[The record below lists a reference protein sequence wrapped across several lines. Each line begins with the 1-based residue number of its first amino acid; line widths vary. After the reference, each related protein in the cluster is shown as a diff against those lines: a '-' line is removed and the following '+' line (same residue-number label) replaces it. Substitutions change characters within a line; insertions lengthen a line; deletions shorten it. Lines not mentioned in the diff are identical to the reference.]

1 MKIKYLK
8 GSIKIMTALLCLCFV
23 FMLIEWNRSTV
34 TKEVVNQIDHFSI
47 YSWEENQ
54 VEEYKSQI
62 LAELSQMT
70 RRSDLQKGFY
80 ALGFLEALD
89 GNFEESTHY
98 YLKALSIGEDSSS
111 TICINLY
118 KELAYNALAL
128 NDEESAKYYFELAEK
143 NVSKFYMI
151 KLKSSLYRRFS
162 QGIVEFS
169 SNPQSSIPL
178 LEFVIDK
185 NVNEYD
191 YLEAHCLLTNVY
203 LLNGYYEKSIM
214 YLLDAYK
221 VSIWND
227 YKIIQEEVSIK
238 LGQAYFLNGDYEQ
251 AISILESLFPRNK
264 KDDFISYIPQ
274 LVESYRVVQ
283 GYDKAIEFLND
294 YVSQLSVES
303 SEWLDFWYT
312 WIRASLAINE
322 GKVAEAND
330 LIQHLDK
337 VYTSNEEL
345 QETTL
350 YLWKEKVELDYL
362 VQTGIRNQEIA
373 DRYDQLY
380 KEIVDSEIYVTAK
393 INLLEQVVKQSIE
406 INNYELGYQY
416 LNERLC
422 NFKST
427 DIKNDSFN
435 ISEFYEMTLDQIK
448 QNQIMMKLI
457 VSIIGTL
464 LVGGVGVLI
473 CIIFKKQ
480 SRIKALSNEIKAKQ
494 DVDTLTNTLTKEAL
508 YDCLEVHM
516 GQDDLLNFMVINIDD
531 FKRYNEVYGY
541 LTGDR
546 VLQKLAQ
553 LIKTTFPEAYV
564 ARHAGHHFIVVSPND
579 RSACLLKLEY
589 LLEKMYDEN
598 IENTSNLVDGR
609 VTISAGLSTG
619 KVLTKLQVDQHIND
633 ATYKLELSKKRG
645 SNKVTV

>member
-1 MKIKYLK
+1 
-8 GSIKIMTALLCLCFV
+8 MTALLCLCFV
-23 FMLIEWNRSTV
+23 FILIEWNRSTV

-143 NVSKFYMI
+143 NVSKFYMT

-162 QGIVEFS
+162 QGIVDFS

-191 YLEAHCLLTNVY
+191 YLEAHRLLTNVY
-203 LLNGYYEKSIM
+203 LLSGYYEKSIM
-214 YLLDAYK
+214 YLLDAYR
-221 VSIWND
+221 VSVWND

-337 VYTSNEEL
+337 AYTSNEEL

-393 INLLEQVVKQSIE
+393 VNLLEQVVKQSIE

-427 DIKNDSFN
+427 DTKNDSFN

-457 VSIIGTL
+457 VSIIGTV

-473 CIIFKKQ
+473 YIIFKKQ

-541 LTGDR
+541 LTGDK

-564 ARHAGHHFIVVSPND
+564 ARHAGHHFIVVSPNN

-633 ATYKLELSKKRG
+633 ATHKLELSKKRG

>member
-23 FMLIEWNRSTV
+23 FILIEWNRSTV

-128 NDEESAKYYFELAEK
+128 NDEETANYYFELAEK

-178 LEFVIDK
+178 LEFVIDN

-191 YLEAHCLLTNVY
+191 YLEAHRLLTNVY
-203 LLNGYYEKSIM
+203 LLSGYYEKSIM

-221 VSIWND
+221 VSVWND

-457 VSIIGTL
+457 VSIIGTV
-464 LVGGVGVLI
+464 LVGGVGVLTY
-473 CIIFKKQ
+473 IIFKKQ

-541 LTGDR
+541 LTGDK

-633 ATYKLELSKKRG
+633 ATHKLELSKKRG

>member
-1 MKIKYLK
+1 
-8 GSIKIMTALLCLCFV
+8 MTGLLCLCFV
-23 FMLIEWNRSTV
+23 FMLIEWNRPTV
-34 TKEVVNQIDHFSI
+34 TKEVVNQIDQFSI

-191 YLEAHCLLTNVY
+191 YLEAHRLLTNVY
-203 LLNGYYEKSIM
+203 LLSGYYEKGIM

-221 VSIWND
+221 VSVWND

-303 SEWLDFWYT
+303 SEWLHFWYT

-393 INLLEQVVKQSIE
+393 VNLLEQVVKQSIE

-427 DIKNDSFN
+427 DTQNDSFN

-473 CIIFKKQ
+473 YIIFKKQ

-564 ARHAGHHFIVVSPND
+564 ARHAGHHFIVVSSNN

>member
-23 FMLIEWNRSTV
+23 FILIEWNRSTV

-80 ALGFLEALD
+80 ALGLLEALD

-128 NDEESAKYYFELAEK
+128 NDEESANYYFELAEK

-191 YLEAHCLLTNVY
+191 YLEAHRLLTNVY
-203 LLNGYYEKSIM
+203 LLSGYYEKSIM

-221 VSIWND
+221 VSVWND

-435 ISEFYEMTLDQIK
+435 IIEFYEMTLDQIK

-633 ATYKLELSKKRG
+633 ATHKLGLSKKRG

>member
-128 NDEESAKYYFELAEK
+128 NDEESANYYFELAEK

-169 SNPQSSIPL
+169 SNPHSSIPL

-191 YLEAHCLLTNVY
+191 YLEAHRLLTNVY
-203 LLNGYYEKSIM
+203 LLSGYYEKSIM
-214 YLLDAYK
+214 YLLDAYR
-221 VSIWND
+221 VSVWND

-283 GYDKAIEFLND
+283 GYNKAIEFLND

-337 VYTSNEEL
+337 AYTSNEEL

-457 VSIIGTL
+457 VSIIGTV

-473 CIIFKKQ
+473 YIIFKKQ

-494 DVDTLTNTLTKEAL
+494 DVDTLTNTLTKETL

-541 LTGDR
+541 LTGDK
-546 VLQKLAQ
+546 VLQNLAQ

-564 ARHAGHHFIVVSPND
+564 ARHAGHHFIVVSPNN

>member
-1 MKIKYLK
+1 
-8 GSIKIMTALLCLCFV
+8 MTALLCLCFV

-70 RRSDLQKGFY
+70 RRRDFQKGFY

-128 NDEESAKYYFELAEK
+128 NDEESANYYFELAEK
-143 NVSKFYMI
+143 NVSKFYMT

-162 QGIVEFS
+162 QGIVDFS

-191 YLEAHCLLTNVY
+191 YLEAHRLLTNVY
-203 LLNGYYEKSIM
+203 LLSGYYEKSIM
-214 YLLDAYK
+214 YLLDAYR
-221 VSIWND
+221 VSVWND

-337 VYTSNEEL
+337 AYTSNEEL

-393 INLLEQVVKQSIE
+393 VNLLEQVVKQSIE

-564 ARHAGHHFIVVSPND
+564 ARHAGHHFIVVSPNN

-619 KVLTKLQVDQHIND
+619 KVLTKLQVDQHINN

>member
-1 MKIKYLK
+1 
-8 GSIKIMTALLCLCFV
+8 
-23 FMLIEWNRSTV
+23 
-34 TKEVVNQIDHFSI
+34 
-47 YSWEENQ
+47 
-54 VEEYKSQI
+54 
-62 LAELSQMT
+62 
-70 RRSDLQKGFY
+70 
-80 ALGFLEALD
+80 
-89 GNFEESTHY
+89 
-98 YLKALSIGEDSSS
+98 
-111 TICINLY
+111 
-118 KELAYNALAL
+118 
-128 NDEESAKYYFELAEK
+128 
-143 NVSKFYMI
+143 
-151 KLKSSLYRRFS
+151 
-162 QGIVEFS
+162 
-169 SNPQSSIPL
+169 
-178 LEFVIDK
+178 
-185 NVNEYD
+185 
-191 YLEAHCLLTNVY
+191 AHRLLTNVY
-203 LLNGYYEKSIM
+203 LLSGYYEKSIM

-221 VSIWND
+221 VSVWND

-457 VSIIGTL
+457 VSIIGTV
-464 LVGGVGVLI
+464 LVGGVGVLTY
-473 CIIFKKQ
+473 IIFKKQ

-541 LTGDR
+541 LTGDK

-564 ARHAGHHFIVVSPND
+564 ARHAGHHFIVVSPNN

-633 ATYKLELSKKRG
+633 ATHKLELSKKRG

>member
-23 FMLIEWNRSTV
+23 FILIEWNRSTV

-143 NVSKFYMI
+143 NVSKFYMT

-162 QGIVEFS
+162 QGIVDFS

-191 YLEAHCLLTNVY
+191 YLEAHRLLTNVY
-203 LLNGYYEKSIM
+203 LLSGYYEKSIM
-214 YLLDAYK
+214 YLLDAYR
-221 VSIWND
+221 VSVWND

-337 VYTSNEEL
+337 AYTSNEEL

-393 INLLEQVVKQSIE
+393 VNLLEQVVKQSIE

-427 DIKNDSFN
+427 DTKNDSFN

-457 VSIIGTL
+457 VSIIGTV

-473 CIIFKKQ
+473 YIIFKKQ

-541 LTGDR
+541 LTGDK

-564 ARHAGHHFIVVSPND
+564 ARHAGHHFIVVSPNN

-633 ATYKLELSKKRG
+633 ATHKLELSKKRG

>member
-1 MKIKYLK
+1 
-8 GSIKIMTALLCLCFV
+8 MTALLCLCFV
-23 FMLIEWNRSTV
+23 FILIEWNRSTV

-143 NVSKFYMI
+143 NVSKFYMT

-162 QGIVEFS
+162 QGIVDFS

-191 YLEAHCLLTNVY
+191 YLEAHRLLTNVY
-203 LLNGYYEKSIM
+203 LLSGYYEKSIM
-214 YLLDAYK
+214 YLLDAYR
-221 VSIWND
+221 VSVWND

-337 VYTSNEEL
+337 AYTSNEEL

-393 INLLEQVVKQSIE
+393 VNLLEQVVKQSIE

-427 DIKNDSFN
+427 DTKNDSFN

-457 VSIIGTL
+457 VSIIGTV

-473 CIIFKKQ
+473 YIIFKKQ

-516 GQDDLLNFMVINIDD
+516 GQDDLLHFMVINIDD

-541 LTGDR
+541 LTGDK

-564 ARHAGHHFIVVSPND
+564 ARHAGHHFIVVSPNN

-633 ATYKLELSKKRG
+633 ATHKLELSKKRG

>member
-1 MKIKYLK
+1 
-8 GSIKIMTALLCLCFV
+8 MTALLCLCFV
-23 FMLIEWNRSTV
+23 FILIEWNRSTV

-143 NVSKFYMI
+143 NVSKFYMT

-162 QGIVEFS
+162 QGIVDFS

-191 YLEAHCLLTNVY
+191 YLEAHRLLTNVY
-203 LLNGYYEKSIM
+203 LLSGYYEKSIM
-214 YLLDAYK
+214 YLLDAYR
-221 VSIWND
+221 VSVWND

-251 AISILESLFPRNK
+251 AISILESLFSRNK

-337 VYTSNEEL
+337 VYTSNEEF

-393 INLLEQVVKQSIE
+393 VNLLEQVVKQSIE

-473 CIIFKKQ
+473 YIIFKKQ

-541 LTGDR
+541 LTGDK

>member
-1 MKIKYLK
+1 
-8 GSIKIMTALLCLCFV
+8 MTALLCLCFV

-111 TICINLY
+111 TLCINLY

-191 YLEAHCLLTNVY
+191 YLEAHRLLTNVY
-203 LLNGYYEKSIM
+203 LLSGYYEKSIM

-221 VSIWND
+221 VSVWND

-380 KEIVDSEIYVTAK
+380 KEIVDLEIYVTAK
-393 INLLEQVVKQSIE
+393 VNLLEQVVKQSIE

-427 DIKNDSFN
+427 DTQNDSFD

-457 VSIIGTL
+457 VSIIGTV

-473 CIIFKKQ
+473 YIIFKKQ

-541 LTGDR
+541 LTGDK

-564 ARHAGHHFIVVSPND
+564 ARHAGHHFIVVSPNN

>member
-23 FMLIEWNRSTV
+23 FILIEWNRSTV

-143 NVSKFYMI
+143 NVSKFYMT

-162 QGIVEFS
+162 QGIVDFS

-191 YLEAHCLLTNVY
+191 YLEAHRLLTNVY
-203 LLNGYYEKSIM
+203 LLSGYYEKSIM
-214 YLLDAYK
+214 YLLDAYR
-221 VSIWND
+221 VSVWND

-337 VYTSNEEL
+337 AYTSNEEL

-393 INLLEQVVKQSIE
+393 VNLLEQVVKQSIE

-427 DIKNDSFN
+427 DTKNDSFN

-457 VSIIGTL
+457 VSIIGTV

-473 CIIFKKQ
+473 YIIFKKQ

-516 GQDDLLNFMVINIDD
+516 GQDDLLHFMVINIDD

-541 LTGDR
+541 LTGDK

-564 ARHAGHHFIVVSPND
+564 ARHAGHHFIVVSPNN

-633 ATYKLELSKKRG
+633 ATHKLELSKKRG

>member
-1 MKIKYLK
+1 
-8 GSIKIMTALLCLCFV
+8 MTALLCLCFV
-23 FMLIEWNRSTV
+23 FILIEWNRPMV

-47 YSWEENQ
+47 YLWEENQ
-54 VEEYKSQI
+54 VEEYKSKI

-89 GNFEESTHY
+89 GNFEESTQY

-128 NDEESAKYYFELAEK
+128 NDEVSAKYYFELAEK
-143 NVSKFYMI
+143 NVSKFYMT

-162 QGIVEFS
+162 QGIVDFS

-191 YLEAHCLLTNVY
+191 YLEAHRLLTNVY
-203 LLNGYYEKSIM
+203 LLSGYYEKSIM
-214 YLLDAYK
+214 YLLDAYR

-322 GKVAEAND
+322 GKVAESND

-337 VYTSNEEL
+337 VYTSNEEF

-393 INLLEQVVKQSIE
+393 VNLLEQVVKQSIE

-473 CIIFKKQ
+473 YIIFKKQ

-541 LTGDR
+541 LTGDKG
-546 VLQKLAQ
+546 LQKLAQ

-564 ARHAGHHFIVVSPND
+564 ARHAGHHFIVVSPNN

>member
-1 MKIKYLK
+1 
-8 GSIKIMTALLCLCFV
+8 
-23 FMLIEWNRSTV
+23 
-34 TKEVVNQIDHFSI
+34 
-47 YSWEENQ
+47 
-54 VEEYKSQI
+54 
-62 LAELSQMT
+62 
-70 RRSDLQKGFY
+70 
-80 ALGFLEALD
+80 
-89 GNFEESTHY
+89 
-98 YLKALSIGEDSSS
+98 
-111 TICINLY
+111 
-118 KELAYNALAL
+118 
-128 NDEESAKYYFELAEK
+128 
-143 NVSKFYMI
+143 
-151 KLKSSLYRRFS
+151 
-162 QGIVEFS
+162 
-169 SNPQSSIPL
+169 
-178 LEFVIDK
+178 
-185 NVNEYD
+185 
-191 YLEAHCLLTNVY
+191 
-203 LLNGYYEKSIM
+203 
-214 YLLDAYK
+214 
-221 VSIWND
+221 
-227 YKIIQEEVSIK
+227 
-238 LGQAYFLNGDYEQ
+238 
-251 AISILESLFPRNK
+251 
-264 KDDFISYIPQ
+264 
-274 LVESYRVVQ
+274 
-283 GYDKAIEFLND
+283 
-294 YVSQLSVES
+294 
-303 SEWLDFWYT
+303 
-312 WIRASLAINE
+312 
-322 GKVAEAND
+322 
-330 LIQHLDK
+330 
-337 VYTSNEEL
+337 
-345 QETTL
+345 
-350 YLWKEKVELDYL
+350 
-362 VQTGIRNQEIA
+362 
-373 DRYDQLY
+373 DQLY

-457 VSIIGTL
+457 VSIIGTV
-464 LVGGVGVLI
+464 LVGGVGVLTY
-473 CIIFKKQ
+473 IIFKKQ

-541 LTGDR
+541 LTGDK

-564 ARHAGHHFIVVSPND
+564 ARHAGHHFIVVSPNN

-633 ATYKLELSKKRG
+633 ATHKLELSKKRG

>member
-1 MKIKYLK
+1 
-8 GSIKIMTALLCLCFV
+8 MTALLCLCFV

-191 YLEAHCLLTNVY
+191 YLEAHRLLTNVY
-203 LLNGYYEKSIM
+203 LLSGYYEKSIM
-214 YLLDAYK
+214 YLLDAYR

-393 INLLEQVVKQSIE
+393 VNLLEQVVKQSIE

-541 LTGDR
+541 LTGDK

>member
-23 FMLIEWNRSTV
+23 FILIEWNRSTV

-128 NDEESAKYYFELAEK
+128 NDEETANYYFELAEK

-178 LEFVIDK
+178 LEFVIDN

-191 YLEAHCLLTNVY
+191 YLEAHRLLTNVY
-203 LLNGYYEKSIM
+203 LLSGYYEKSIM

-221 VSIWND
+221 VSVWND

-457 VSIIGTL
+457 VSIIGTV
-464 LVGGVGVLI
+464 LVGGVGVLTY
-473 CIIFKKQ
+473 IIFKKQ

-541 LTGDR
+541 LTGDK

-564 ARHAGHHFIVVSPND
+564 ARHAGHHFIVVSPNN

-633 ATYKLELSKKRG
+633 ATHKLELSKKRG